1 VRALLAPGGRFAVV
15 NWLPIPREQTI
26 WQGHPRGPKQEVRM
40 GPEATVELVREAV
53 PELRLER
60 TVPLPPFHY
69 GLIFVAD
76 AGTTA

>member
-1 VRALLAPGGRFAVV
+1 
-15 NWLPIPREQTI
+15 
-26 WQGHPRGPKQEVRM
+26 M